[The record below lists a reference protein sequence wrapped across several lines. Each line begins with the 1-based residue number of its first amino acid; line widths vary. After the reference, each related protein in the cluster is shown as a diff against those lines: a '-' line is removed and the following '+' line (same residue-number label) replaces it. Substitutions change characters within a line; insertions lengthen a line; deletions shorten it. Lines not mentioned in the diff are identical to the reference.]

1 MGHKSMSFRF
11 SAAKHLVRRN
21 ERCDTLAFLIAPLLT
36 CTLAACSSTAP
47 GTPGP
52 AHTPTSASAEEAGPP
67 TSYGDTGPV
76 YADAQGRAV
85 LRVLSEGPEQ
95 ITVKE
100 LANGRIHYFKQVPAA
115 SGVRYQAADGTFFW
129 TKGRNAMLGR
139 GEKTLRDDLTLRTR

>member
-1 MGHKSMSFRF
+1 M
-11 SAAKHLVRRN
+11 
-21 ERCDTLAFLIAPLLT
+21 
-36 CTLAACSSTAP
+36 
-47 GTPGP
+47 
-52 AHTPTSASAEEAGPP
+52 
-67 TSYGDTGPV
+67 

-139 GEKTLRDDLTLRTR
+139 GEKILRDDLTLRSR

>member
-1 MGHKSMSFRF
+1 MNDATPHPGFPDG
-11 SAAKHLVRRN
+11 SAVDMRPGGMQQHRAR
-21 ERCDTLAFLIAPLLT
+21 DTR
-36 CTLAACSSTAP
+36 S
-47 GTPGP
+47 G
-52 AHTPTSASAEEAGPP
+52 AHPTSASAEEAGPP